1 MADSPRS
8 ILARLEQLKQW
19 QEEQQRALLE
29 KHSAQQQLLEREQQK
44 MYQVLGLQL
53 NQHSMNADDDD
64 DDDEAYSDDG
74 DTESEYEETN
84 LEAQLASERPIPI
97 TNNATGNSAYSAVL
111 SEAAYPTANEE
122 NLQSAVQKRVPKRPF
137 LKRGEGLRSRFRVDP
152 DKFKLDNLPKYKFAN
167 HNRDRMMRK
176 GLGSRRESS
185 KTEDDKPS
193 SSKPSTTARRSSSS
207 RGDVARVE
215 QKVEASVERTGGRKK
230 ARNKSDTGIGIVLD
244 VNKVQD
250 KKLKLT
256 KRQGGGSLP
265 VLTDEAREMV
275 APQTEEAVVGHP
287 NPIEPDPQVRQPLSS
302 TDAGPSGTAPWKR
315 RLDSAPPTDRKEQR
329 DLNFFEL
336 LEQKVIGKS
345 FNSNSSS
352 ILRFIA
358 ANDTTASESLMQQQN
373 GMDRTLV
380 QEETVGP
387 LLRQEEVATIE
398 RISPAPSQLAL
409 SATIDSDDDVDDDD
423 DEPHVR
429 FAEVRNGQ
437 ATPTHHDSDTS
448 DIVDQRQCLA
458 RMRAISLDQMSTPN
472 DKFVMRRSVS
482 PHKADPESSACES
495 SVEDETEETGA
506 GLETEG
512 ESTAVPTRANE
523 DDTLRSE
530 ILAKS
535 ELLKERL
542 VELER
547 EIDSY
552 RRENA
557 ELIRLKQDHELEC
570 LKLQQDRE
578 EQEERLNDERIK
590 MEVYFH
596 DERMK
601 IESERKQA
609 LREAAKPNRKDREEI
624 LRLTEELAELRR
636 QHKEREAKHSAS
648 LARFRAQSK
657 VMEKDLTEVRLELEV
672 LKKDNRRLETE
683 NARLK
688 RQNNSR
694 MLVEINRN
702 IAKLA
707 TGGGEPAGEDAP
719 QDAKVS
725 QGKLTSG
732 FAGTQKK
739 ATLVSTKSKIVARPV
754 KVSERRL
761 QEPAIAKVMSH
772 GARVPSTRGHSTGPV
787 RMNDTSSDTD
797 ENDENRPLP
806 TATSDEYNFSDDND
820 DEHDCEQ
827 GEDSSSAFDGGD
839 HEPSPYFT
847 KPVGPV
853 RKTLFS
859 AESVHQE
866 EGPTPATPV
875 DGVRSQRTTK
885 SIGAVP
891 DVSEVLSNLKREIVN
906 ADGSRDIWYPNGN
919 LKKISPDGLMIRMLY
934 FNKDIKE
941 TNVSEGTTR
950 YYYFK
955 TNTWHTTYL
964 DGLEILEFPN
974 GQTQHRFKDGST
986 EVHFPNGSIC
996 TTNPNSADIAEEW
1009 KYPDG
1014 TTMIIRKNDDK
1025 EITLPNGQVEIHTK
1039 AHKRH
1044 IYPDGTV
1051 KFVYPDGS
1059 QESRYS
1065 NGRIRLK
1072 DKDGRLVSDTG
1083 GS

>member
-19 QEEQQRALLE
+19 QEQQQRALLE

-53 NQHSMNADDDD
+53 NQHFMDG
-64 DDDEAYSDDG
+64 DDDEGAYSEDD

-84 LEAQLASERPIPI
+84 LEAQLASERLIPTI
-97 TNNATGNSAYSAVL
+97 NNATGNYSAVL
-111 SEAAYPTANEE
+111 PEDAYPRDDEE
-122 NLQSAVQKRVPKRPF
+122 NLRSAVQKRVPKRPF

-176 GLGSRRESS
+176 GLGPKRESS
-185 KTEDDKPS
+185 KPADDKPS
-193 SSKPSTTARRSSSS
+193 SGARRTSSS
-207 RGDVARVE
+207 RVDVAKAE
-215 QKVEASVERTGGRKK
+215 QKIEPSAEKKK

-244 VNKVQD
+244 VDKVQD

-256 KRQGGGSLP
+256 RRQGGGSLP
-265 VLTDEAREMV
+265 VLTDEVRETV
-275 APQTEEAVVGHP
+275 APQTEEGNTNPVVPGP
-287 NPIEPDPQVRQPLSS
+287 KVLQPIRPM
-302 TDAGPSGTAPWKR
+302 TAGPSGTAPWKR
-315 RLDSAPPTDRKEQR
+315 RLDAAPTTDGKEQR
-329 DLNFFEL
+329 ELNFFEL

-358 ANDTTASESLMQQQN
+358 ANDTTANDSLMTMQQQN
-373 GMDRTLV
+373 GTDHTLE
-380 QEETVGP
+380 QEEPVGP
-387 LLRQEEVATIE
+387 LVRQDEVAPIAH
-398 RISPAPSQLAL
+398 ISPAPSQLAL
-409 SATIDSDDDVDDDD
+409 SVTIDSDDND
-423 DEPHVR
+423 DEPLVR
-429 FAEVRNGQ
+429 FAEDRTGHTTTNH
-437 ATPTHHDSDTS
+437 PDSDTS

-458 RMRAISLDQMSTPN
+458 GLRAISLDQMSTPN
-472 DKFVMRRSVS
+472 DKFVMRQSVS
-482 PHKADPESSACES
+482 PDKTELDSSACES

-512 ESTAVPTRANE
+512 ESTAVPAGTNE

-557 ELIRLKQDHELEC
+557 ELIRLKQDHELER

-624 LRLTEELAELRR
+624 LRLTEELADLRR

-648 LARFRAQSK
+648 LARFRAHSK
-657 VMEKDLTEVRLELEV
+657 TMEKDLAEVRLELEV

-707 TGGGEPAGEDAP
+707 TGGGEPAGEEP
-719 QDAKVS
+719 QDTKVS
-725 QGKLTSG
+725 QGKPTSG
-732 FAGTQKK
+732 FAGAQKK
-739 ATLVSTKSKIVARPV
+739 TPLASATSKIVARPV
-754 KVSERRL
+754 KISERRIR
-761 QEPAIAKVMSH
+761 EPPTRAKVLSH
-772 GARVPSTRGHSTGPV
+772 GARVPATRGHSDGPV
-787 RMNDTSSDTD
+787 RMNDAMSSETD
-797 ENDENRPLP
+797 ENDENRPL
-806 TATSDEYNFSDDND
+806 AGASSDEDNFFDDND
-820 DEHDCEQ
+820 EDENDSEH

-847 KPVGPV
+847 KPVAPV

-859 AESVHQE
+859 AESVHQDE
-866 EGPTPATPV
+866 SVTPV
-875 DGVRSQRTTK
+875 AAAAANGVRPQRATK
-885 SIGAVP
+885 SIGASA
-891 DVSEVLSNLKREIVN
+891 DVSEVMSNLKREIVN

-950 YYYFK
+950 YYYFE

-964 DGLEILEFPN
+964 DGLEILEFPD

-986 EVHFPNGSIC
+986 EVHFQNGSIR

-1014 TTMIIRKNDDK
+1014 TTVVIRKNDDK

-1039 AHKRH
+1039 AHKRR

>member
-53 NQHSMNADDDD
+53 NQHSMEG
-64 DDDEAYSDDG
+64 DDDEEAYSEDD

-84 LEAQLASERPIPI
+84 LEAQLAAERPIASSH
-97 TNNATGNSAYSAVL
+97 NATGNYSAVL
-111 SEAAYPTANEE
+111 SQDAYPTAGEE

-176 GLGSRRESS
+176 GSGAKRESS

-193 SSKPSTTARRSSSS
+193 SSKAPTGTRRSSSS

-215 QKVEASVERTGGRKK
+215 QKVDASTERKK
-230 ARNKSDTGIGIVLD
+230 VRNKSDTGIGIVLD

-256 KRQGGGSLP
+256 RRQGGGSLP
-265 VLTDEAREMV
+265 VLTDEVRETI
-275 APQTEEAVVGHP
+275 APPTEEAVVRNT
-287 NPIEPDPQVRQPLSS
+287 NPIAAGPKVLQPIPP
-302 TDAGPSGTAPWKR
+302 TNAGPSGAAPWKR
-315 RLDSAPPTDRKEQR
+315 RLDTGPTTDRKEQR
-329 DLNFFEL
+329 ELNFFEL

-358 ANDTTASESLMQQQN
+358 ANDTTTNDSLTMMQQQN
-373 GMDRTLV
+373 GTDRSLE
-380 QEETVGP
+380 QEDADGP
-387 LLRQEEVATIE
+387 LVRQEEVATIA

-409 SATIDSDDDVDDDD
+409 PAAIDSDD

-429 FAEVRNGQ
+429 FAEDHNGHT
-437 ATPTHHDSDTS
+437 TPNHRDSDTS
-448 DIVDQRQCLA
+448 DIVDQRQCFA
-458 RMRAISLDQMSTPN
+458 GMRAISLDQMSTPN
-472 DKFVMRRSVS
+472 DKFVMRQSVS
-482 PHKADPESSACES
+482 PDKTELESSTCDS
-495 SVEDETEETGA
+495 SEEDGAEETSA
-506 GLETEG
+506 GPETEG
-512 ESTAVPTRANE
+512 ESTTVPPGTNE

-557 ELIRLKQDHELEC
+557 ELIRLKQDHELER

-624 LRLTEELAELRR
+624 LRLTEELTEARR

-657 VMEKDLTEVRLELEV
+657 SMEKDLAEVRLELEV

-707 TGGGEPAGEDAP
+707 TGGGEPAGEEP
-719 QDAKVS
+719 QDTKAS
-725 QGKLTSG
+725 QGKSTSG
-732 FAGTQKK
+732 SQKK
-739 ATLVSTKSKIVARPV
+739 ATLASTKSKIVARPV
-754 KVSERRL
+754 KISERRI
-761 QEPAIAKVMSH
+761 QEPPTRAKVVSH
-772 GARVPSTRGHSTGPV
+772 GARDPPTRGHPIGLV
-787 RMNDTSSDTD
+787 RMNDASSETD
-797 ENDENRPLP
+797 ENDENRPL
-806 TATSDEYNFSDDND
+806 AGASSDEDNFFDDND
-820 DEHDCEQ
+820 EDEDDGEQ
-827 GEDSSSAFDGGD
+827 EGEDSSSAFDGGN

-847 KPVGPV
+847 KPVAPQV

-859 AESVHQE
+859 AESVRQE
-866 EGPTPATPV
+866 EGPIPTAAAANGMRP
-875 DGVRSQRTTK
+875 QRTTK
-885 SIGAVP
+885 SIGAAA
-891 DVSEVLSNLKREIVN
+891 DVSEVMSNLKREIVN

-950 YYYFK
+950 YYYFE

-964 DGLEILEFPN
+964 DGLEILEFPD

-986 EVHFPNGSIC
+986 EVHFPNGSIR

-1014 TTMIIRKNDDK
+1014 TTVVIRKNDDK

-1039 AHKRH
+1039 AHKRR